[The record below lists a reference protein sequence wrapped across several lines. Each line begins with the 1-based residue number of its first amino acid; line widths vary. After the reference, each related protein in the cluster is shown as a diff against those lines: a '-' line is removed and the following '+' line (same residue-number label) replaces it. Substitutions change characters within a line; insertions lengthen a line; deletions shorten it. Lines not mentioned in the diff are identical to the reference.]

1 MPETEN
7 GFPDRKWWWWL
18 GWWARTFECSQ
29 GEEVLPSPYLSPDTA
44 TWSVRII
51 VDWYDSTSHLFVCVF
66 IICIFRS
73 RAYPSFVS
81 RLISEWPFSFC
92 RFDHFSDV
100 GFGYTCK
107 ELGWCPVYLLT
118 IDCHGSYCG
127 NWFFLFSL
135 QLGGGLEFWLVRLKN
150 TKMCRSIEL

>member
-18 GWWARTFECSQ
+18 RWWARTIEFSQ

-51 VDWYDSTSHLFVCVF
+51 VDWFHKSPFCVCVCARVF
-66 IICIFRS
+66 IICIFIS

-100 GFGYTCK
+100 GFGYPCK
-107 ELGWCPVYLLT
+107 EGDARCTYWLLIVMVLIVG
-118 IDCHGSYCG
+118 ID
-127 NWFFLFSL
+127 FFFFFPL
-135 QLGGGLEFWLVRLKN
+135 
-150 TKMCRSIEL
+150 